1 MSMKRFETKYSD
13 FNNYY
18 YYIHGM
24 WPSEKHIFCAPEEYH
39 NNILKSKI

>member
-1 MSMKRFETKYSD
+1 MSMKRFETNYSD